1 MKYIK
6 KNYYLSQFKNKLF
19 VVKIGGEVIASKK
32 ILENILKDIKELFD
46 MGIKVVLVH
55 GGGTQADTL
64 SGKLGHTPK
73 KIDGR
78 RVTTQKDLDVV
89 KMIYGGTLNL
99 DILSMLTKLG
109 AKGIRVSGMDGSL
122 LKVKL
127 RDKKN
132 INYGYVG
139 DIISVNSEILHLLL
153 DKGFL
158 PVVSPLAA
166 TKNGIIVNINAD
178 TIATELAIE
187 LKAEKLILLTK
198 GSGVYNEDKLI
209 SVLTTNDATNLI
221 HRKVITDGMLVKVE
235 NGICAI
241 KNGVKRFQIIDG
253 LSPHSL
259 LKEVFTKKGV
269 GTMIISNKERNT
281 YLKE

>member
-1 MKYIK
+1 MPYTK
-6 KNYYLSQFKNKLF
+6 KKYYLSKFKNKLF
-19 VVKIGGEVIASKK
+19 VVKIGGEAVASKK
-32 ILENILKDIKELFD
+32 ILKNILSDIKELFD
-46 MGIKVVLVH
+46 MGIKIVLVH
-55 GGGTQADTL
+55 GGGAQADAI
-64 SGKLGHTPK
+64 SGKLGHIPK
-73 KIDGR
+73 KINGR
-78 RVTTQKDLDVV
+78 RVTTKKDLEIV

-99 DILSMLTKLG
+99 DILSMFMKLG
-109 AKGIRVSGMDGSL
+109 AKGIRVSGLDGSL

-127 RDKKN
+127 RDKKDVD
-132 INYGYVG
+132 YGYVG
-139 DIISVNSEILHLLL
+139 DILSVNSEILHLLL
-153 DKGFL
+153 EKKFL

-166 TKNGIIVNINAD
+166 TEDGIIVNINAD

-198 GSGVYNEDKLI
+198 GSGIYDGNELI
-209 SVLTTNDATNLI
+209 SVLTANEALNLI
-221 HRKVITDGMLVKVE
+221 KKKVVIDGMLVKVE
-235 NGICAI
+235 NGIHAV

-269 GTMIISNKERNT
+269 GTMIISDEGKSK